1 MKVLLDEC
9 CPKPLKNALTGGE
22 FFTVEMAGFKG
33 KKNGE
38 LIAAAEG
45 QFDVLITAD
54 KNLRYQQQLKNRKL
68 AIIELPF
75 NSWKRLRSMIAPIQS
90 ALTAIQPGQ
99 YVEISE

>member
-9 CPKPLKNALTGGE
+9 CPKPLKNALSGGE
-22 FFTVEMAGFKG
+22 FFTVEMTGLKG

-75 NSWKRLRSMIAPIQS
+75 NSWKRLRTMTATIQT
-90 ALTAIQPGQ
+90 ALDAIKPGQ
-99 YVEISE
+99 YIEISE